1 MIQPL
6 TEAELLALPPSV
18 DLATAGRAFRMGR
31 TKSYELAREGR
42 FPVQVVPCG
51 PKFVV
56 PKMAILEA
64 LGIGPARV
72 VGREPQP
79 AA

>member
-1 MIQPL
+1 MIKPL

-42 FPVQVVPCG
+42 FPVQVLQCG

-56 PKMAILEA
+56 PKRAILEA
-64 LGIGPARV
+64 LGIDPAAAV
-72 VGREPQP
+72 SQPQP